1 MNRRKAVKSMAAAV
15 AGATLVARPARAA
28 SKEAA
33 TCLKRWNIAKEF
45 TIKVAD
51 VMPDDTYDFKPNPV
65 EMGFGKLLTHL
76 SAANTRYF
84 ARIKGEDPP
93 IKEPENANKATTKT
107 FIAET
112 FDWCAK
118 ILEGMTDQALDE
130 MYKGAGT
137 APAVSGRDLVLNG
150 FIHTAHHRAQAE
162 VYLRVKNL
170 EPPRYAV

>member
-1 MNRRKAVKSMAAAV
+1 MNRRKAMKSLAAV
-15 AGATLVARPARAA
+15 AAGATLAARPARAA
-28 SKEAA
+28 SKEAE

-45 TIKVAD
+45 TLKVAE
-51 VMPDDTYDFKPNPV
+51 VMPDASYQFQPNPI

-84 ARIKGEDPP
+84 MRIKGGEPP
-93 IKEPENANKATTKT
+93 MKEPEKADKETTKK
-107 FIAET
+107 FIAQC
-112 FDWCAK
+112 FDWCAE
-118 ILEGMTDQALDE
+118 ILGGMSDAAFNE
-130 MYKGAGT
+130 MYKGSGN